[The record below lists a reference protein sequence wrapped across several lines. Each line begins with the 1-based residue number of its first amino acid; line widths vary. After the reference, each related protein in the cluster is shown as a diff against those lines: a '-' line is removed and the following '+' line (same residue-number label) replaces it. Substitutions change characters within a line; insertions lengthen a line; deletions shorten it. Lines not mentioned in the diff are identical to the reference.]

1 MLNNTLQ
8 ILKCFYCLIQFCLP
22 LDLISRD
29 AFSEWMKV
37 IRDILAAPLPTDVLA
52 NVDTDDLCET
62 IWWKVKKWCL
72 HILVRTF
79 ERFDNPIFV
88 VSTGNFLIE
97 YAQVVIVI
105 LRIV

>member
-1 MLNNTLQ
+1 
-8 ILKCFYCLIQFCLP
+8 
-22 LDLISRD
+22 
-29 AFSEWMKV
+29 MKV